1 MKTPPDGGEGWLP
14 GAAPVLEPSAPL
26 HGPFRKP
33 RDIYPL
39 PLMCGVDKPASFE
52 CSRKSR
58 RRIEHSQ
65 HLVEESNLTI
75 RALNSM
81 YGSAGP
87 QKPCLSLEEQ
97 LHGEAAAQW
106 SCLEFIQHSV
116 QQMGK
121 PPTDLDCRGALRA
134 LQTASGYE
142 GDQPSGSLASFNI
155 EAISLPDPGWK
166 PIDLAELWGDD
177 GRHQVN
183 EFVSNQLLPPEIAR
197 AKLGACGVK
206 KPYSDPLLRQG
217 RVYHSFLNRLHQSS
231 LVDFSL
237 QPGLEQTAFFCV
249 TKKSGKLRLI
259 VDARRSNACFK
270 EPDHVE
276 LATGEGLG
284 ALEMAAGS
292 KVTIGMAD
300 LKDAFYHLSLPMQL
314 RPYFS
319 LPRVRAGSVGID
331 NIAGVDVAPGT
342 WLTPRLAVVPMG
354 WSWALYLCQ
363 SVHEC
368 LAERAGLGEANRIR
382 DRKPPPS
389 SVCCHTQYVDNMIVI
404 GTNSELV
411 TSAYETAVN
420 CLKHAGLQVHEEE
433 LGKGGQLLGWEITD
447 HGTFRPTRHRAWKV
461 RLSIRGLLKRGRC
474 SAHLLEKL
482 IGHCSFLSLGRRECF
497 SIFGDVYS
505 FIQTYQR
512 SSHEFPLWKGVRREL
527 MTFDGAIPLIQRDLT
542 SVWSPQVLAV
552 DASEFGLGATQA
564 RFSVDEVRRL
574 GQVNE
579 RWRFKDPLG
588 RNPRQRILQE
598 QYESVTFGEGLMVV
612 EGDNQTDVVQESGFS
627 NVPFSSVNRDWVTVG
642 LHRWRKKSSLPV
654 YEGRASLFA
663 VKHILRSKQNFGK
676 RHVILSD
683 SLTAT
688 CAISR
693 GRSPQFNL
701 RRVCSQIGA
710 LALATGSYFCIRW
723 IPSEWNPADNP
734 SRGKWS
740 PVQFFGDGLVSAAS
754 TGNPSK
760 VDIQQHTTEGGRKIP
775 GSGAEFSEGLR
786 HSKLL
791 EMWPPQVCPRGV
803 PQGGLGGPSP
813 KSTCRRLFGNPAD
826 SGTTPYPDASTR
838 DADRPEW
845 CQSECE
851 EDESKEIESRS
862 GGSAERANHVG
873 RSLSVKAMPFSLFSA
888 LGFDQAKDSQRP
900 GEVEVHEDGR
910 QRFNKAPGRDVS
922 RWRRYQFSPVCHSRC
937 TALCAKPAEQTEHQ
951 PAESETVFEGIE
963 QIITT
968 SESASGS
975 LGSCLHAGDGEF
987 QIGEASLWSPHSSH
1001 VLPVLAA
1008 NRVFETESMRPCPTK
1023 PEGQGTIPVVVIGP
1037 TSSRRGDPLKDHGIR
1052 RGLESRPG
1060 LSSRSWDG
1068 SPQLSVQEGHS
1079 SGAEDFHT
1087 LQRRSQHIP
1096 QPSFYST
1103 GASGNWSDPSLQ
1115 VSSWRSFAR
1124 LPHKTQRSQCSP
1136 VKGALEMPCFG
1147 SKISEGIQVGSSLRR
1162 STSPSSKVGKQGGCR
1177 YQPCSAKPALSS
1189 VLRPGPRYQVF
1200 LEIFSG
1206 CGRLGKTIARDN
1218 NWPVLLWDICLGER
1232 YDLRSSQ
1239 NRRLILGWIRAG
1251 FIIGGHCGTPCNSF
1265 SRARDRR
1272 PGPPPLRSDTMVMGL
1287 PGLAAHDQIKVSEG
1301 NLFMRFTVQIMM
1313 LAASLMLP
1321 WTFENPARSR
1331 IWLTPPVLRMLRR
1344 RCCTFTI
1351 FEMCMFGTSWRK
1363 PTAIAAMHVSLER
1376 LQLFRCLGSKRGC
1389 CKRTGM
1395 PHTQLCGQT
1404 PSGEWKTH
1412 AAQKY
1417 PFKLCKALASCF
1429 YDYLACRRADNFSA
1443 ILAREP

>member
-1 MKTPPDGGEGWLP
+1 MPKRQVKRKVKTPPDGGLGWLP
-14 GAAPVLEPSAPL
+14 GAAPVQEPCAPL
-26 HGPFRKP
+26 HGPVRKP
-33 RDIYPL
+33 RDIFPL
-39 PLMCGVDKPASFE
+39 PLMSGVDRPASYT

-58 RRIEHSQ
+58 RKLEHSQ

-81 YGSAGP
+81 YGSGGP

-106 SCLEFIQHSV
+106 DSLEFIQHSV

-121 PPTDLDCRGALRA
+121 PPTDLDCRGAVRA

-155 EAISLPDPGWK
+155 EDISLPDPGWR
-166 PIDLAELWGDD
+166 PIDLADLWGDD

-217 RVYHSFLNRLHQSS
+217 RVYQSFLKRLHQSS

-237 QPGLEQTAFFCV
+237 QPGLEQIAFFCV
-249 TKKSGKLRLI
+249 TKKSGKLRLM

-284 ALEMAAGS
+284 ALEIAAGC

-300 LKDAFYHLSLPMQL
+300 LKDAFYHLSLPEQL

-319 LPRVRAGSVGID
+319 LPRVRASSVGVD
-331 NIAGVDVAPGT
+331 NIAGVDVSPGT

-363 SVHEC
+363 SVHES
-368 LAERAGLGEANRIR
+368 LAEKAGLGEANRIR
-382 DRKPPPS
+382 DRKAPPS
-389 SVCCHTQYVDNMIVI
+389 SDCCHTQYVDNMIVI

-420 CLKHAGLQVHEEE
+420 CLKNAGLQVHEEE
-433 LGKGGQLLGWEITD
+433 LGNGGQLLGWEITD
-447 HGTFRPTRHRAWKV
+447 HGIFRPTRHRAWKV
-461 RLSIRGLLKRGRC
+461 RLAIRGLLKRGRC

-512 SSHEFPLWKGVRREL
+512 SCHEVPLWKGVRREL

-564 RFSVDEVRRL
+564 RFPVEEVRRL

-579 RWRFKDPLG
+579 RWRFKDPNG

-598 QYESVTFGEGLMVV
+598 QYESVSLGEGLMVV
-612 EGDNQTDVVQESGFS
+612 EGENQTDIVQDSGFC
-627 NVPFSSVNRDWVTVG
+627 NVPFSSVNRDWTTVG
-642 LHRWRKKSSLPV
+642 MHRWRKKSSLPV

-663 VKHILRSKQNFGK
+663 VKHILRSKRNFGK

-693 GRSPQFNL
+693 GRSPRFNL

-740 PVQFFGDGLVSAAS
+740 PSEPVQFFGDGFVSATS
-754 TGNPSK
+754 IGDPSK
-760 VDIQQHTTEGGRKIP
+760 VDISQTTFKEGRKFP
-775 GSGAEFSEGLR
+775 GVEGNN
-786 HSKLL
+786 SSAT
-791 EMWPPQVCPRGV
+791 E
-803 PQGGLGGPSP
+803 
-813 KSTCRRLFGNPAD
+813 
-826 SGTTPYPDASTR
+826 TTTHPDAAIG
-838 DADRPEW
+838 DANRPE
-845 CQSECE
+845 QGQPKCE
-851 EDESKEIESRS
+851 KDESTKIEGRRGCSAEGS
-862 GGSAERANHVG
+862 NCIGGSFSVERVPY
-873 RSLSVKAMPFSLFSA
+873 SIYSA
-888 LGFDQAKDSQRP
+888 LGLDQTQDSRVT
-900 GEVEVHEDGR
+900 GKAEVHEDGG
-910 QRFNKAPGRDVS
+910 QCFGETPGGHVS
-922 RWRRYQFSPVCHSRC
+922 GWRRYQFSPICNSLG
-937 TALCAKPAEQTEHQ
+937 TALCAKPAKQTERQSTKSEAVVEGLEQT
-951 PAESETVFEGIE
+951 
-963 QIITT
+963 ITP
-968 SESASGS
+968 SKSASS
-975 LGSCLHAGDGEF
+975 ALGSCLHVGDGEF
-987 QIGEASLWSPHSSH
+987 QIGGAPFWPSYPSH
-1001 VLPVLAA
+1001 VLPIPAA
-1008 NRVFETESMRPCPTK
+1008 NGMPEIESLRLSPAK
-1023 PEGQGTIPVVVIGP
+1023 SEGQRAVPVVVSGP
-1037 TSSRRGDPLKDHGIR
+1037 TSSRGRDPIEDHGVR
-1052 RGLESRPG
+1052 RGLESRPRLPSEFG
-1060 LSSRSWDG
+1060 VGASKVFRQNGD
-1068 SPQLSVQEGHS
+1068 S
-1079 SGAEDFHT
+1079 SGTEDFHT
-1087 LQRRSQHIP
+1087 YQHGP
-1096 QPSFYST
+1096 QQVSEPSNFNIEAT
-1103 GASGNWSDPSLQ
+1103 GNWSDPPIQ
-1115 VSSWRSFAR
+1115 VSTRGSLSRLSRKAQRAQCDSVAR
-1124 LPHKTQRSQCSP
+1124 
-1136 VKGALEMPCFG
+1136 ALEKPSVG
-1147 SKISEGIQVGSSLRR
+1147 SEISERCQVGTDIRC
-1162 STSPSSKVGKQGGCR
+1162 STSPSSKTRKQSGRR

-1189 VLRPGPRYQVF
+1189 VWRPGPRYQVF

-1206 CGRLGKTIARDN
+1206 CGRLGRAISRDN
-1218 NWPVLLWDICLGER
+1218 NWPVLLWDICMGEK
-1232 YDLRSSQ
+1232 YDLRSQQ
-1239 NRRLILGWIRAG
+1239 NRMLILGWIRAG
-1251 FIIGGHCGTPCNSF
+1251 FILGGHCGTPCNSF

-1287 PGLAAHDQIKVSEG
+1287 PNLAAHDQIKVSEG
-1301 NLFMRFTVQIMM
+1301 NLFMRFTLQIMM
-1313 LAASLMLP
+1313 LAATLMLP

-1331 IWLTPPVLRMLRR
+1331 IWLCPSVLRMLRR
-1344 RCCTFTI
+1344 RCCTFTV

-1363 PTAIAAMHVSLER
+1363 PTAIAAMHVSLDS
-1376 LQLFRCLGSKRGC
+1376 LQSFRCLGSKRGC
-1389 CKRTGM
+1389 CKRTGL

-1417 PFKLCKALASCF
+1417 PFCQAV
-1429 YDYLACRRADNFSA
+1429 
-1443 ILAREP
+1443 